1 MYIMECSYVQNKSY
15 VSFLLVRVSIC
26 PLSHSIIIDLMSLE
40 LKLLVMNEVEIKLG
54 KVRHIFNY
62 KVFLDI
68 AFYCSTR
75 FNLISKY

>member
-1 MYIMECSYVQNKSY
+1 M
-15 VSFLLVRVSIC
+15 SFLLVRVSIC
-26 PLSHSIIIDLMSLE
+26 PLLHSIIIDLMSLE

-54 KVRHIFNY
+54 KVRHIFKY
-62 KVFLDI
+62 EVFLDI